1 MTEIGQQAW
10 YAIQV
15 RRNHE
20 RITAT
25 HLEDRGYE
33 TFLPLYKS
41 RRRWSD
47 RVKEIELP
55 LFSGYLFCHMDPAN
69 RLAAL
74 TSPGVV
80 RIVGI
85 GKAPIAVEEREIDAV
100 RAIVESKFQAEPY
113 EFLQVGERVQIG
125 QGPLRG
131 LSGILLAVEDQ
142 HRLVVGVTLL
152 KRSVAVSIEQDWAI
166 PLDRAD
172 SRRCA

>member
-1 MTEIGQQAW
+1 MGQQAW

-20 RITAT
+20 RVTAT
-25 HLEDRGYE
+25 HLEDRGYT

-47 RVKEIELP
+47 RVKQIELP
-55 LFSGYLFCHMDPAN
+55 LFSGYLFCHMDPAK

-80 RIVGI
+80 RVVGI
-85 GKAPIAVEEREIDAV
+85 GKTPVPVEEREIAAV
-100 RAIVESKFQAEPY
+100 QAIVESKLQADPHDY
-113 EFLQVGERVQIG
+113 LQVGERVRIG

-131 LSGILLAVEDQ
+131 LSGILLAFEDQ
-142 HRLVVGVTLL
+142 QRLVVGVTLL
-152 KRSVAVSIEQDWAI
+152 KRSVAVTIEEDWAI
-166 PLDRAD
+166 PAEGAE

>member
-1 MTEIGQQAW
+1 MVQAW

-20 RITAT
+20 RVTAA

-47 RVKEIELP
+47 RVKELDLP
-55 LFSGYLFCHMDPAN
+55 LFSGYLFCHMDPVN

-85 GKAPIAVEEREIDAV
+85 GKSPVAVEEREIAAV
-100 RAIVESKFQAEPY
+100 RAIVESKLQAEPHD
-113 EFLQVGERVQIG
+113 FLQVGERVQIE

-131 LSGILLAVEDQ
+131 LTGILLAIENQ

-152 KRSVAVSIEQDWAI
+152 KRSVAVGIEEGWAVPI
-166 PLDRAD
+166 DRAE

>member
-1 MTEIGQQAW
+1 MGQAW

-20 RITAT
+20 RVTAT

-41 RRRWSD
+41 KRRWSD
-47 RVKEIELP
+47 RVKELDLP
-55 LFSGYLFCHMDPAN
+55 LFSGYLFCHMDPAR

-80 RIVGI
+80 RIVGV
-85 GKAPIAVEEREIDAV
+85 GREPIPVEEQEIAAV
-100 RAIVESKFQAEPY
+100 RAIVESKLQTEPHDY
-113 EFLQVGERVQIG
+113 LQVGERVRIG

-131 LSGILLAVEDQ
+131 LSGILLAIDDQ

-152 KRSVAVSIEQDWAI
+152 KRSVAVTIEGDWAI
-166 PLDRAD
+166 PLDRD
-172 SRRCA
+172 SSRRCA